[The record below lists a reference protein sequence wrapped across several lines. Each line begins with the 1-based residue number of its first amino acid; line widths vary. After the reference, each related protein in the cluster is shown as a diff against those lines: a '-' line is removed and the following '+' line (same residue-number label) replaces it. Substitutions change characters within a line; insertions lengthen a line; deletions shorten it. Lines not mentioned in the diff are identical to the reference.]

1 MLDEGRA
8 LVVVAQC
15 PECGYRYDEIAGN
28 LREGFPP
35 GTPWAVVPDDWNC
48 PDCSVRDKIDFVIL
62 TDASGAGNENQ
73 RL

>member
-1 MLDEGRA
+1 M
-8 LVVVAQC
+8 
-15 PECGYRYDEIAGN
+15 
-28 LREGFPP
+28 REGFPP